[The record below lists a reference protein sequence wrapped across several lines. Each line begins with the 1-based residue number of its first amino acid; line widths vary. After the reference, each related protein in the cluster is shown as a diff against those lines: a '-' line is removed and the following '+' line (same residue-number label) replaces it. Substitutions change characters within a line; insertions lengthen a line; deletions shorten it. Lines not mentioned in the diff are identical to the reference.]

1 MEQAIDYVDDVEKSL
16 EEKNIQE
23 LIAQLWNSWVR
34 ANGRF
39 SNWAGIEDCLIK
51 K

>member
-23 LIAQLWNSWVR
+23 LIAQAFGTAES
-34 ANGRF
+34 APTGEF
-39 SNWAGIEDCLIK
+39 SN
-51 K
+51 